1 VADAGITDPQKW
13 PPHANITG
21 RQPSAPEGKEH
32 LDMPPEKEN
41 SAKKTGR
48 V

>member
-13 PPHANITG
+13 SPHANITG